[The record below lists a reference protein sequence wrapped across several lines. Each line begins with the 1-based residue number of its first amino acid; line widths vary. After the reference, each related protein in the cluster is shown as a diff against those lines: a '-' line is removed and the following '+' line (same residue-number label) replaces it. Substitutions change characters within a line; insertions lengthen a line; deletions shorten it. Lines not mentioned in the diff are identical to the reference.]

1 MNEVELVNLAR
12 SHYSEEQVALLE
24 KAIRYAADK
33 HDGQLRKS
41 GEPYITHPLQVATM
55 LVDWGMDIDSVIAG
69 VLHDT
74 VEDTD
79 ATLEEITELFGRD
92 IAFLVD
98 GVTKVSQARAGM
110 KNLESYLPSTT
121 DNLTKLLIAVGQ
133 DVRVIIIKLAD
144 RLHNMQTLQF
154 KSPEKQKKI
163 ARETLD
169 VFAPLADR
177 LNMGRLRVQLSCL
190 PQHEHMIY
198 PPALLRKHMLCG
210 TYLRKPT

>member
-154 KSPEKQKKI
+154 KS
-163 ARETLD
+163 R
-169 VFAPLADR
+169 
-177 LNMGRLRVQLSCL
+177 
-190 PQHEHMIY
+190 
-198 PPALLRKHMLCG
+198 
-210 TYLRKPT
+210 